1 MDFIA
6 LINFI
11 WSKYFNTFINS
22 HLSAGGYVVIVMRQ
36 AYLQEVKE
44 YRGRLERRMAALEKD
59 QRWKMVERTV
69 VPKYSFENDG
79 VVFVFQVTQN
89 NGC

>member
-1 MDFIA
+1 M
-6 LINFI
+6 
-11 WSKYFNTFINS
+11 
-22 HLSAGGYVVIVMRQ
+22 IVMRQ

-44 YRGRLERRMAALEKD
+44 YRGRLEPRMAALEED
-59 QRWKMVERTV
+59 RQWKMVQRTV
-69 VPKYSFENDG
+69 VPKYSFDNDG